1 MTPQDRDWQW
11 LDAGAPLNLMEL
23 STVSAISAT
32 EIEELIGY
40 GALHPFL
47 HPLNAG
53 QTIPLFSG
61 HCVAP
66 LRTAGKLRRDYD
78 LDLFTVVIMMD
89 FLVRIETLE
98 SQLISL
104 KARHPG

>member
-1 MTPQDRDWQW
+1 MNPQDRDWQW
-11 LDAGAPLNLMEL
+11 LDTSEPLSLLEL
-23 STVSAISAT
+23 STITAISAT

-40 GALHPFL
+40 GALQ
-47 HPLNAG
+47 PLNQDQAI
-53 QTIPLFSG
+53 QQFSG
-61 HCVAP
+61 QCAAP

-98 SQLISL
+98 HQLTAL
-104 KARHPG
+104 KARQPG

>member
-1 MTPQDRDWQW
+1 MTPQDPDWQW
-11 LDAGAPLNLMEL
+11 LDAGTPLSLLEL
-23 STVSAISAT
+23 STVSAISAS

-40 GALHPFL
+40 GALQ
-47 HPLNAG
+47 PLNAG
-53 QTIPLFSG
+53 QSAQQFSG
-61 HCVAP
+61 QCVAP

-78 LDLFTVVIMMD
+78 LDLFTVVILME

-98 SQLISL
+98 RQVISL

>member
-1 MTPQDRDWQW
+1 MNPQDRDWQW
-11 LDAGAPLNLMEL
+11 LDASAPLNLMEL

-40 GALHPFL
+40 GALHP
-47 HPLNAG
+47 LNADE
-53 QTIPLFSG
+53 TIQLFSG
-61 HCVAP
+61 QCVAP

-98 SQLISL
+98 SQLTSL

>member
-11 LDAGAPLNLMEL
+11 MDAGAPLSLIEL
-23 STVSAISAT
+23 STISAISAT

-40 GALHPFL
+40 GALHP
-47 HPLNAG
+47 LNAD
-53 QTIPLFSG
+53 QTTPLFSG
-61 HCVAP
+61 QYVAP

-89 FLVRIETLE
+89 FLVRIEILE
-98 SQLISL
+98 TQLISL

>member
-1 MTPQDRDWQW
+1 MNPQEHDWQW
-11 LDAGAPLNLMEL
+11 LDAGAPLSLREL
-23 STVSAISAT
+23 STLSAISAN

-40 GALHPFL
+40 GAV
-47 HPLNAG
+47 HPLDAD
-53 QTIPLFSG
+53 QTIHLFSG
-61 HCVAP
+61 QCVAS

-98 SQLISL
+98 SQLTSL
-104 KARHPG
+104 KARHPV

>member
-1 MTPQDRDWQW
+1 MTPQNHDWQW
-11 LDAGAPLNLMEL
+11 MDTGVPLSVTEL

-40 GALHPFL
+40 GALHP
-47 HPLNAG
+47 LNVDRAVP
-53 QTIPLFSG
+53 QFSG
-61 HCVAP
+61 QCVAS

-89 FLVRIETLE
+89 FLERIDTLE
-98 SQLISL
+98 SQLTSL
-104 KARHPG
+104 KARHS

>member
-11 LDAGAPLNLMEL
+11 MDAGTPLSLLEL
-23 STVSAISAT
+23 SSVSAISAN
-32 EIEELIGY
+32 EIEELIAY
-40 GALHPFL
+40 GALHP
-47 HPLNAG
+47 LNTNPAL
-53 QTIPLFSG
+53 QQFSG
-61 HCVAP
+61 QCVVP

-98 SQLISL
+98 NQLTAL

>member
-1 MTPQDRDWQW
+1 MNPQNRNWQW
-11 LDAGAPLNLMEL
+11 LDAGAPLTLLEL
-23 STVSAISAT
+23 SSVSAIST
-32 EIEELIGY
+32 TDIEELIGY
-40 GALHPFL
+40 GALHP
-47 HPLNAG
+47 LNVG
-53 QTIPLFSG
+53 QDLAQFSG
-61 HCVAP
+61 ECVAP

-98 SQLISL
+98 SQVTSL

>member
-1 MTPQDRDWQW
+1 MTPKDLEWQW
-11 LDAGAPLNLMEL
+11 LDAGGPLSLLEL

-40 GALHPFL
+40 GALHP
-47 HPLNAG
+47 LNTDQAI
-53 QTIPLFSG
+53 QLFSG
-61 HCVAP
+61 QCVAP

-89 FLVRIETLE
+89 FLIRIETLE
-98 SQLISL
+98 SQLTSL
-104 KARHPG
+104 KARHQS

>member
-1 MTPQDRDWQW
+1 MNPQDRDWQW

-32 EIEELIGY
+32 EIEELISY
-40 GALHPFL
+40 GALHP
-47 HPLNAG
+47 LNAD
-53 QTIPLFSG
+53 QTIQLFSG
-61 HCVAP
+61 QCVAP

-98 SQLISL
+98 SQLTSL